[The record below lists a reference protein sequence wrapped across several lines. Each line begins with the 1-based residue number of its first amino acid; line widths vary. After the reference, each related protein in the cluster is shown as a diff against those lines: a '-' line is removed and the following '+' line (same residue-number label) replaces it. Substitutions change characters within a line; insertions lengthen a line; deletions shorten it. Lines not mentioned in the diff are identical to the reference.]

1 MKTIGFIGGG
11 RITRI
16 FLQAFEK
23 NNNVFEKIAVFDTN
37 PEVLNALK
45 VRFPHIS
52 VTGERIE
59 YVAQCDIIF
68 LAVHPPV
75 MMETL
80 LKIKDSI
87 QENAVVVSLAP
98 KITCDKISDA
108 LNGFKN
114 IIRMNPSASTVI
126 CKGVNPV
133 AFYSKVPSDVKAGV
147 LKFLLPYGYTPEVE
161 ESKIEAYAVIS
172 AMGHTYFFFQM
183 QKLKELAISFGMDK
197 KEAETVISE
206 MVSRSADT
214 LFNSGL
220 SYNEVADLVPVRPL
234 ADVEKTIEGFYD
246 QHLTAIFNKIK
257 PA

>member
-16 FLQAFEK
+16 FLRAFEK
-23 NNNVFEKIAVFDTN
+23 NNNIFEKVAVFDTN
-37 PEVLNALK
+37 SDVLNTLK
-45 VRFPHIS
+45 ARFPHIS
-52 VTGERIE
+52 ITGERIE
-59 YVAQCDIIF
+59 YVAQSDIIF

-80 LKIKDSI
+80 EKIKDTI
-87 QENAVVVSLAP
+87 QPNAVVVSLAP
-98 KITCDKISDA
+98 KITTEKISAA
-108 LNGFKN
+108 LSGFKN

-126 CKGVNPV
+126 CKGINPI
-133 AFYSKVPSDVKAGV
+133 AFYPEIAAEVKATV
-147 LKFLLPYGYTPEVE
+147 LKFFAPYGYTPEVE

-172 AMGHTYFFFQM
+172 AMGHTYYFFQL
-183 QKLKELAISFGMDK
+183 QKLKELAINFGMNE

-206 MVSRSADT
+206 MVTSSAET
-214 LFNSGL
+214 LFSSGL

-234 ADVEKTIEGFYD
+234 AEVEKTIEGFYD

-257 PA
+257 PV